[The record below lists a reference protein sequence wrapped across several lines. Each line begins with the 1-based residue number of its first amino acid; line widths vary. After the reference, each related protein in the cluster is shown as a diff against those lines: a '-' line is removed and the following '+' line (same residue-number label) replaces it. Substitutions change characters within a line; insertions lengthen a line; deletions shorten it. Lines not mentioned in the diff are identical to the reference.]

1 MGDFATKRTLTFIPI
16 RQCSCPV
23 TLRSSL
29 NLPQPHFPH
38 LYIGEDIMA
47 SQVVQW

>member
-1 MGDFATKRTLTFIPI
+1 MGDFATKQTLTFIPI

-29 NLPQPHFPH
+29 NLSQPHFPH

-47 SQVVQW
+47 SEVVQW